1 MRRRDFGRAQCLCTN
16 PHWSGFSPS
25 RDACQNPTRFLC
37 IGQTAMLGSTSHDAQ
52 WIRSNG
58 TSLLSWK
65 DFHDVFY
72 TGNHPTFGYGIRL
85 LPGHEFTNPSPSSR
99 IIPAACEMGRP
110 SSLLEVTWSGYEAV
124 EIRPSPIHLVPFTS
138 TLGRS
143 TKSSTKPMVS
153 PPGMRFKPARSCTS
167 WAANIDIE
175 VMWKCQAKDFW
186 FWSIKSC
193 LVEGHGLFFIRC

>member
-25 RDACQNPTRFLC
+25 RDACQNPTRFIVYWSDSYARLNITWC
-37 IGQTAMLGSTSHDAQ
+37 TMDPFKWHITLKLKRLPWCLLHWNPPHS
-52 WIRSNG
+52 WIRN
-58 TSLLSWK
+58 
-65 DFHDVFY
+65 
-72 TGNHPTFGYGIRL
+72 PL
-85 LPGHEFTNPSPSSR
+85 LPGHEITNPSPSSR

-193 LVEGHGLFFIRC
+193 WVEGHGLFFIRC